1 MKKILLPLEET
12 DRSLKTLQYALS
24 NYKPDEAEFVLL
36 MVDEKL
42 SFSVKSEAEAE
53 ALRVLGE
60 KLSALSAAFEGY
72 RVMLAS
78 AVGKAGLRITRCARE
93 TGADLIIMSK
103 SSKEDM
109 RNSVGTTTEYVINNA
124 PCAVLIV
131 SEAIN
136 SRSEYRGLVYKTS
149 KGTVNLRGQLGDK
162 QSECLLPSVNQD
174 CIYHIDVTVGKIRF
188 FHTAYNP
195 DTRNWD
201 LPPLPG
207 QEVTMDILAGE
218 SKNILVKA
226 DSTDGKADRIRIVN
240 RDMKKEAVFSF
251 RISSAASADEAA
263 SKTEVASENKPL
275 ADRAT
280 MEIPKASI
288 DELIPKDFEAPEVP
302 TFEPAGQPAPSAET
316 PAEPAPSA
324 ETPVETA
331 SAAPEVKA
339 EEPAAPPAVQEVQA
353 EEIPAVQEIKAE
365 PAPAAGTATAVQ
377 EIKTEEAPVPA
388 TEAAPAAEEV
398 KAVVPAPAVQ
408 EVKTEETPAPA
419 AEAVPVVEE
428 IKSGRTDAPAPS
440 EEAVFAVEIHE

>member
-1 MKKILLPLEET
+1 MKKILLPLEDTE
-12 DRSLKTLQYALS
+12 RSLKALHYAKKH
-24 NYKPDEAEFVLL
+24 YAPAEAEFVL
-36 MVDEKL
+36 MMSDERLGYSAKSDAEAAAIRDIEDKL
-42 SFSVKSEAEAE
+42 SVISST
-53 ALRVLGE
+53 L
-60 KLSALSAAFEGY
+60 EGY
-72 RVMLAS
+72 KVSTVAV
-78 AVGKAGLRITRCARE
+78 VGKAGIRITRAARE
-93 TGADLIIMSK
+93 TGCDMIIMCK

-109 RNSVGTTTEYVINNA
+109 LSSIGSTTEYVINNA
-124 PCAVLIV
+124 SCDVLIV
-131 SEAIN
+131 SESIN
-136 SRSEYRGLVYKTS
+136 ARSEYRGLIYRTA
-149 KGTVNLRGQLGDK
+149 KGVVNLRGQLGDK
-162 QSECLLPSVNQD
+162 QSECLLPSINED
-174 CIYHIDVTVGKIRF
+174 CIYHIDVTVGKVRF

-201 LPPLPG
+201 LPPQPG
-207 QEVTMDILAGE
+207 QEVTMDIAAGQ
-218 SKNILVKA
+218 SVNILVKA

-316 PAEPAPSA
+316 P
-324 ETPVETA
+324 VETA

-339 EEPAAPPAVQEVQA
+339 EEPAAPPAEPVPAVQEVQA

-365 PAPAAGTATAVQ
+365 PAHAAGTATAVQ

-388 TEAAPAAEEV
+388 TAAAPAAEEV
-398 KAVVPAPAVQ
+398 KAVEVPAPAVQ

>member
-12 DRSLKTLQYALS
+12 DRSMKALEYAIS
-24 NYKPDEAEFVLL
+24 NYRPEEAEFVLL
-36 MVDEKL
+36 MVNEKL
-42 SFSVKSEAEAE
+42 GFTVKSEAEAE
-53 ALRVLGE
+53 AIREIKE
-60 KLSALSAAFEGY
+60 KLSMIAAALEGY
-72 RVMLAS
+72 RVTLAS

-109 RNSVGTTTEYVINNA
+109 LNSVGTTTEYVINNA

-131 SEAIN
+131 SEAVN
-136 SRSEYRGLVYKTS
+136 SRNEYRGLVYKTS

-174 CIYHIDVTVGKIRF
+174 CIYHIEVTVGKIRF

-251 RISSAASADEAA
+251 RISAVGAEPVPPVEEEPKTKPDF
-263 SKTEVASENKPL
+263 KTEAIEN
-275 ADRAT
+275 RAT
-280 MEIPKASI
+280 IEMEKVHEPAIPES
-288 DELIPKDFEAPEVP
+288 FEAPEVP
-302 TFEPAGQPAPSAET
+302 TFMADGRDMVEEIRAEQIEAEKDEAGESKAEDT
-316 PAEPAPSA
+316 
-324 ETPVETA
+324 
-331 SAAPEVKA
+331 KA
-339 EEPAAPPAVQEVQA
+339 EEPQGEENKA
-353 EEIPAVQEIKAE
+353 EE
-365 PAPAAGTATAVQ
+365 T
-377 EIKTEEAPVPA
+377 
-388 TEAAPAAEEV
+388 
-398 KAVVPAPAVQ
+398 
-408 EVKTEETPAPA
+408 KTEETETEGPK
-419 AEAVPVVEE
+419 AEENKAEETESEENRDGEIRVEPVLSEE
-428 IKSGRTDAPAPS
+428 TRTDQDKDGNDDPS
-440 EEAVFAVEIHE
+440 GQDTGALFTVEFK